1 MYNIHIHIHIYIYI
15 TFSSLGWSISSFPA
29 SRPRSGFSFL
39 CLSTYRCSKIVSNR
53 CRNTGR
59 IYPQMIWSLPQM
71 IDFLEIPWMKQ
82 HPRPKF
88 LWRDVI
94 FKSQADKSERCAP
107 PDGYLSSACP
117 NQGLIAARWEWGQT
131 WTQKWMTATEKT
143 GDVFQYWPTVKW
155 LWCCFCCLWEQGLLK

>member
-1 MYNIHIHIHIYIYI
+1 MYVCISII
-15 TFSSLGWSISSFPA
+15 FSSLGWSISSFPA

-59 IYPQMIWSLPQM
+59 IYPQMIWYLPQM
-71 IDFLEIPWMKQ
+71 IDFVEIPRMKQ

-94 FKSQADKSERCAP
+94 FKSLVDKSELNDAP
-107 PDGYLSSACP
+107 QRMDTREQCLPQPGINRRLPGENGPNLDHPKMDDPLWNGCDAVSAICGNRACYLGQNNNDCSPD
-117 NQGLIAARWEWGQT
+117 
-131 WTQKWMTATEKT
+131 
-143 GDVFQYWPTVKW
+143 
-155 LWCCFCCLWEQGLLK
+155 